1 MKKITMAFAILMV
14 ALLMFSSVYAEIGF
28 SGDATVVS
36 TYFWRGVKQF
46 NGSALQGTAEFAS
59 GPIAVGYWISTMG
72 GDMAVETD
80 PYFSVAIPTGPVE
93 TSVGAT
99 IYSYDFFAKEAYTVY
114 EVFGSVGF
122 GPLSAS
128 YYMTPKQQDGD
139 IASVY
144 WLEVG
149 AETAAFGAD
158 LSATFGFGDYSAFM
172 SPEDETVST
181 LLLSASKS
189 VSEEVTV
196 SWNWIM
202 GLNNGMDNGFFLSA
216 SYGF

>member
-1 MKKITMAFAILMV
+1 MKKFIAVFRITIM
-14 ALLMFSSVYAEIGF
+14 ALLMFSSVYAEVGF

-46 NGSALQGTAEFAS
+46 NGSAMQGTAEFVS
-59 GPIAVGYWISTMG
+59 SPIAVGYWISTMS
-72 GDMAVETD
+72 GDLAVETD
-80 PYFSVAIPTGPVE
+80 PYISISIPTGPVE
-93 TSVGAT
+93 TSVGGT
-99 IYSYDFFAKEAYTVY
+99 IYSYDFFAKEAYTIY

-128 YYMTPKQQDGD
+128 YYLTPEQRDGD
-139 IASVY
+139 VTSVY

-149 AETAAFGAD
+149 AGTAAFGAD

-181 LLLSASKS
+181 LLLFASKS
-189 VSEEVTV
+189 VSDKVTV

-202 GLNNGMDNGFFLSA
+202 GLNDGMDNGFFLSA
-216 SYGF
+216 GYGF